1 MCESGQLAVFVGMV
15 AVLVI
20 VPGPN
25 TVLILGNSLAGGRS
39 AGLATVLGVETGTAV
54 HTAAAALGVSS
65 VLASSAAAFTV
76 LKYAGAAYLI
86 YMGLQ
91 AFVGP
96 HRALGEPSPEGHARL
111 GPAFRRAAV
120 ANVLNPK
127 VAVFFLALLPQFVNP
142 ERGHLVLQFTVLG
155 AIVSAVG
162 LTFGSLLAL
171 VAARMRGW
179 LRREAIARWQ
189 GRMTGGVLVALGVQ
203 LALTGAD

>member
-1 MCESGQLAVFVGMV
+1 MFESGQLAVFVGMV

-25 TVLILGNSLAGGRS
+25 TVLILGNSLTGGRS
-39 AGLATVLGVETGTAV
+39 AGLATVLGVEVGTAV

-65 VLASSAAAFTV
+65 ALASSATAFTV
-76 LKYAGAAYLI
+76 MKCAGAAYLI

-91 AFVGP
+91 AFVRP
-96 HRALGEPSPEGHARL
+96 HRALSEPSPESHARL

-142 ERGHLVLQFTVLG
+142 ERGHLVVQFTMLG
-155 AIVSAVG
+155 AIVSAAG

-171 VAARMRGW
+171 VTARMRVW
-179 LRREAIARWQ
+179 LRREAVGRWQ
-189 GRMTGGVLVALGVQ
+189 DRMAGGVLIALGLQ